1 MKKNLLALSLSLIVI
16 SMASFANPTSKEDPK
31 AILAFNKMFT
41 GATNVKWTNEQDGYL
56 QVAFTWG
63 DHRTIAFFDANAK
76 FVGSIRGLFFKEL
89 PLSVIRSVNRTFN
102 DPVVLQASEIYN
114 EEGVRY
120 SMELEYNHKLYKVK
134 FDSLGS
140 LIEKTRIKK

>member
-1 MKKNLLALSLSLIVI
+1 MKKNLLVLSLSLIVI
-16 SMASFANPTSKEDPK
+16 SMASFANPTKVEEPK
-31 AILAFNKMFT
+31 AVLAFNKMFT

-76 FVGSIRGLFFKEL
+76 FVGSIRGIFFKEL

-102 DPVVLQASEIYN
+102 DPVVLQVSEIYN
-114 EEGVRY
+114 EEGIRY
-120 SMELEYNHKLYKVK
+120 SMKIEHKHKLYNVK
-134 FDSLGS
+134 FDGLGS